1 MSETMRGMIER
12 LYGQAPNANP
22 YATGQSIGAGTYDY
36 QSPNTQPFLINPGS
50 YQGDDQASR
59 TAAAIARAQ
68 YEDYKNRFV
77 PIRNMLVEEAT
88 TGYQDQL
95 DASMNRTRSAVSGA
109 YDRAEGMQRR
119 RLERYGVNAPGA
131 DFSRDETSSMV
142 GGLNVTRQRSKERK
156 MNLAYGGMNAGAVSR
171 ST

>member
-1 MSETMRGMIER
+1 MSDTMRSTIER
-12 LYGQAPNANP
+12 LYGSSYGNP
-22 YATGQSIGAGTYDY
+22 YATNTQSIGAGTYDY
-36 QSPNTQPFLINPGS
+36 QAPNTQPFLINPANYS
-50 YQGDDQASR
+50 GDDQASR

-131 DFSRDETSSMV
+131 DFSRGETSSMV
-142 GGLNVTRQRSKERK
+142 GGLNMTRQRSKERK

-171 ST
+171 SG